1 MNYNFDEIISRD
13 GTNSL
18 KHDGKK
24 RYFGTGDILPM
35 WVADMDFKTPP
46 FIMEALRKRCEHEIL
61 GYTLKSD
68 NFFNSIMSW
77 TERRFNWSIRE
88 EYISLTPGVVSA
100 LNFGVLSLTNPGDKV
115 IIQSPVYA
123 PFFTAVT
130 DHKRELA
137 INPLKL
143 VNGRYEM
150 DLEHFESLID
160 DRTKLFIFCS
170 PHNPVGR
177 VWTREE
183 LKAVGNICLKHGI
196 VILSDE
202 IHSDLIFTPNKHIP
216 LASISDELAQITIT
230 SMAPSKTFNIAGL
243 STSAAIIPNS
253 ELRKKFLHFPN
264 SCHLGNGNLFGVTA
278 FEAAYTYGEEWL
290 EQLLKYLEHNV
301 SVVDK
306 FLKSN
311 IPQVKLIRPEGTFL
325 LWLDFRGTG
334 KTDTEIRDTL
344 IKRARAGLNH
354 GPDFGPGG
362 EGFQRLNIG
371 CTEKVLTDAL
381 NRIKTAFV

>member
-1 MNYNFDEIISRD
+1 
-13 GTNSL
+13 
-18 KHDGKK
+18 
-24 RYFGTGDILPM
+24 
-35 WVADMDFKTPP
+35 
-46 FIMEALRKRCEHEIL
+46 
-61 GYTLKSD
+61 
-68 NFFNSIMSW
+68 
-77 TERRFNWSIRE
+77 
-88 EYISLTPGVVSA
+88 
-100 LNFGVLSLTNPGDKV
+100 
-115 IIQSPVYA
+115 
-123 PFFTAVT
+123 
-130 DHKRELA
+130 
-137 INPLKL
+137 
-143 VNGRYEM
+143 
-150 DLEHFESLID
+150 
-160 DRTKLFIFCS
+160 
-170 PHNPVGR
+170 
-177 VWTREE
+177 
-183 LKAVGNICLKHGI
+183 VGNICLKHGI